1 MEKFKVTGM
10 SCAACSARVEKAVGR
25 VEGVTS
31 CEVNLLTGDI
41 QVEGGS
47 RADIVDAVIA
57 AGYGIAEARE
67 KTEKEKR
74 SNGRDTERKSVILRL
89 VFSVLLLIPL
99 MYLSMGYTMWGF
111 PLPEYFVK
119 NPVSVALLQMMLA
132 ASVMVINQKFFISG
146 GRAVINRAP
155 NMDTLVA
162 LGSGASFLWSVYL
175 IFVMI
180 GSPAGEA
187 GHYLHELYFESAAMI
202 LALITVG
209 KLLEAIAK
217 GKTTTALEEL
227 IKLTPETVRVIRGG
241 EEIEIPA
248 SECAVGE
255 EFLVRPGERIALD
268 GVVISGE
275 SAVDE
280 SALTGESVPN
290 EKSEGSLVYAS
301 SINTSGAIRCRA
313 TKVGEDTAMAKVIKI
328 VSDAARSKAPIAKA
342 ADRVAAYFVPS
353 VLIIAFLTT
362 VIWFFVNN
370 SLGYALERGI
380 SVLVISC
387 PCALGLATPVAIM
400 VGSGIGAR
408 RGILFKNAAA
418 LEALGKVKV
427 AAIDKTGTLTTG
439 KMQVGEIIPLDAS
452 EEELISTA
460 YTLEAESEHPLAAA
474 IVEYARGRGASEL
487 SKSDFCALVGSGVY
501 AKLDG
506 EDSYGA
512 SYKYISERFTLSD
525 FAIREY
531 ERLADEGKT
540 PLFFTRGSRVLGIIA
555 IYDALDA
562 DSAAAIAELRA
573 MGIKTVMLTGDNE
586 RTARRIGKEA
596 GVDEIIAEV
605 MPEDKAKVVEKL
617 KSRGGVAMLGDGIND
632 APALATATVGVA
644 IGDGTDIAIESA
656 DAVLIHSRISAFP
669 DAIKLSRRTLAVIRT
684 NLFWAFVYNVLGI
697 PLAAGAFIG
706 LFGWELTPMFGAM
719 AMSLSSFSVVMNA
732 LSLNVQNIFKKISK
746 ENKKMSKV
754 FKGSGMMCPHCEAHV
769 KSALEAI
776 DGVESAV
783 ASHKEG
789 SVTVTLSKEVS
800 DTVIKDAIVK
810 AGYTV

>member
-10 SCAACSARVEKAVGR
+10 SCAACSARVEKAVSR
-25 VEGVTS
+25 VEGVKI
-31 CEVNLLTGDI
+31 CEVNLLTGDM
-41 QVEGGS
+41 QVTGGA
-47 RADIVDAVIA
+47 RDDIISAVIG
-57 AGYGIAEARE
+57 AGYGIEEDA
-67 KTEKEKR
+67 KKEKGKSAANR
-74 SNGRDTERKSVILRL
+74 NGERRATALRL
-89 VFSVLLLIPL
+89 IFSAALLIPL

-111 PLPEYFVK
+111 PLPDYFVK
-119 NPVSVALLQMMLA
+119 NPASVALLQLMLA
-132 ASVMVINQKFFISG
+132 AAVMVINKKFFISG
-146 GRAVINRAP
+146 ARAVVKGAP

-162 LGSGASFLWSVYL
+162 LGSGASFVWSAYL
-175 IFVMI
+175 VFIMI
-180 GSPAGEA
+180 STPASEA

-209 KLLEAIAK
+209 KLLESVAK

-227 IKLTPETVRVIRGG
+227 MKLTPETVRVIRDG
-241 EEIEIPA
+241 EEREISV

-255 EFLVRPGERIALD
+255 EFFVRPGERIALD

-280 SALTGESVPN
+280 SALTGESVPK
-290 EKSEGSLVYAS
+290 EKTVGSPVYAS
-301 SINTSGAIRCRA
+301 SVNTSGAIKCKVTR
-313 TKVGEDTAMAKVIKI
+313 VGEDTAMAKVIKI

-342 ADRVAAYFVPS
+342 ADRVAAYFVPA
-353 VLIIAFLTT
+353 VLIIAIITAI
-362 VIWFFVNN
+362 IWFFVNN

-400 VGSGIGAR
+400 VGSGIGAK

-418 LEALGKVKV
+418 LEALGRIKCV
-427 AAIDKTGTLTTG
+427 AIDKTGTLTTG
-439 KMQVGEIIPLDAS
+439 KMTVGELVVLDGT
-452 EEELISTA
+452 EEELLSVA

-474 IVEYARGRGASEL
+474 VVEYARERGAREID
-487 SKSDFCALVGSGVY
+487 KTDFRALVGSGVF
-501 AKLDG
+501 AKLGG

-512 SYKYISERFTLSD
+512 SYKYISTNFELS
-525 FAIREY
+525 EY
-531 ERLADEGKT
+531 ARTSYEKLADEGKT
-540 PLFFTRGSRVLGIIA
+540 PLFFTRGARVVGIIA

-562 DSAAAIAELRA
+562 GSAPSVAELGA

-586 RTARRIGKEA
+586 RTARRIGREA

-605 MPEDKAKVVEKL
+605 LPQDKARVVEKL
-617 KSRGGVAMLGDGIND
+617 KAHGGVAMLGDGIND

-656 DAVLIHSRISAFP
+656 DVVLIHSRISAFP
-669 DAIKLSRRTLAVIRT
+669 DAVKLSRRTLSVIRA

-697 PLAAGAFIG
+697 PLAAGAFIY
-706 LFGWELTPMFGAM
+706 LLNWELTPMFGAM

-732 LSLNVQNIFKKISK
+732 LSLNVQNIFRKINK
-746 ENKKMSKV
+746 ENKKMTKV
-754 FKGSGMMCPHCEAHV
+754 FNVSGMMCPHCEAHV
-769 KSALEAI
+769 KSALESI
-776 DGVESAV
+776 EGVESAL
-783 ASHKEG
+783 ASHKDG
-789 SVTVTLSKEVS
+789 TVTVTLSGEVS
-800 DTVIKDAIVK
+800 DSVIKAAITK